1 MVRQSTFARK
11 NSGSYYT
18 HVDLVKLILRE
29 TLDALQGERLAAC
42 DARLGELRRRRS
54 QIPGEQ
60 LPSRL
65 AEADP
70 AQALLALRIC
80 DPAMGSGHFL
90 VSLVDEL
97 ADRVLEQLAHAE
109 AEAIAAG
116 IAHYRSPVSREIE
129 HLRERILARA
139 QDVRW
144 SVDPALLDDRHLVR
158 RMILKRVVYG
168 VDKNPMAVE
177 LAKLALWLH
186 TFTVGAP
193 LSFLDHHLR
202 CGDSLY
208 EIGRAHVCTPVTN
221 AHLVCRLLLEK
232 KKQTIHTQ

>member
-1 MVRQSTFARK
+1 M
-11 NSGSYYT
+11 
-18 HVDLVKLILRE
+18 E
-29 TLDALQGERLAAC
+29 TLDPLQGERLAAF

-54 QIPGEQ
+54 QVPGEQ

-116 IAHYRSPVSREIE
+116 IAHYRSPRSEE
-129 HLRERILARA
+129 HTSELQSLMRI
-139 QDVRW
+139 
-144 SVDPALLDDRHLVR
+144 
-158 RMILKRVVYG
+158 
-168 VDKNPMAVE
+168 
-177 LAKLALWLH
+177 
-186 TFTVGAP
+186 
-193 LSFLDHHLR
+193 SF
-202 CGDSLY
+202 
-208 EIGRAHVCTPVTN
+208 A
-221 AHLVCRLLLEK
+221 VCRLK
-232 KKQTIHTQ
+232 KKNNITTQDNIHQLTE

>member
-1 MVRQSTFARK
+1 
-11 NSGSYYT
+11 
-18 HVDLVKLILRE
+18 
-29 TLDALQGERLAAC
+29 
-42 DARLGELRRRRS
+42 
-54 QIPGEQ
+54 
-60 LPSRL
+60 
-65 AEADP
+65 
-70 AQALLALRIC
+70 
-80 DPAMGSGHFL
+80 MGSGHFL

-139 QDVRW
+139 QDARW

-158 RMILKRVVYG
+158 RMILTRVVYG

-193 LSFLDHHLR
+193 LDR
-202 CGDSLY
+202 TTTSLNSSQQCAQ
-208 EIGRAHVCTPVTN
+208 RMSSSVRNT
-221 AHLVCRLLLEK
+221 
-232 KKQTIHTQ
+232 